1 MNLKAEVSKTV
12 ITFIIV
18 IIALLLLLGLWWLGP
33 SFAGKAI
40 GTYGVYIGG
49 AGISA
54 PSSISANTSIS
65 LLVGANLNHDNTVA
79 IGFNL
84 TLPTGLTCDGVTVI
98 PLLNWDETVEKQ
110 QLLLLGERNCSNNVI
125 SFAYATI
132 NYSDTRN
139 GTIDIAKITFTKGI
153 SKEGRYEFEFD
164 YFEAVNFSNNFAN
177 LIKGYPGNGL
187 PAHVLTV
194 GYCDN
199 GAINPSACNVC
210 NTYYRLSSTN
220 QCVPFFRGSGEIG
233 ITLTDMKPNS
243 LQVTDFINNATE
255 YKIAISITPL
265 QHLPKDHTVITT
277 VSYNG
282 TQEVQ
287 YWTKRPQVRVNE
299 TEYITFTHQV
309 KQKNGPLTV
318 KVMVWKDFLS
328 STLPWENLM
337 DYTEINYEIK

>member
-1 MNLKAEVSKTV
+1 MNLKATVNKTV
-12 ITFIIV
+12 IISIIV
-18 IIALLLLLGLWWLGP
+18 VVALLLLVGLWWLGP

-40 GTYGVYIGG
+40 GTYGPDIGG
-49 AGISA
+49 AGIFA
-54 PSSISANTSIS
+54 PSSISANIPVS
-65 LLVGANLNHDNTVA
+65 LLVGANLDNGNTVA

-84 TLPTGLTCDGVTVI
+84 TLPTGLSCDGVTVI

-125 SFAYATI
+125 SFAYATM

-139 GTIDIAKITFTKGI
+139 GTIDIANITFTKGI
-153 SKEGRYEFEFD
+153 SQEGRYEFKFD
-164 YFEAVNFSNNFAN
+164 SFEAVNFSDDFAN
-177 LIKGYPGNGL
+177 LIKGYPGKGL

-194 GYCDN
+194 GTCPND
-199 GAINPSACNVC
+199 AINPPTCNIC
-210 NTYYRLSSTN
+210 SSGYGISSTG
-220 QCVPFFRGSGEIG
+220 QCVKYFTGTGEIG
-233 ITLTDMKPNS
+233 ITLTRATDY
-243 LQVTDFINNATE
+243 LQATNFVNNATE

-265 QHLPKDHTVITT
+265 QHLSKDHTVITT

-328 STLPWENLM
+328 STLPWEDLM
-337 DYTEINYEIK
+337 DYAEINYEIK